1 MPIKTT
7 RYNYIHSMGNK
18 FAIITQITKLDEDI
32 THKTENSRPKS
43 LKNIDAEILNK
54 MLASQIFT
62 LH

>member
-7 RYNYIHSMGNK
+7 RYHCIHSTGNRL
-18 FAIITQITKLDEDI
+18 ARIMLITKLDEDI
-32 THKTENSRPKS
+32 THKTENSRLLS

-62 LH
+62 MH